1 MKGQKEKKV
10 KTNIVGDT
18 RTRTMDL
25 EDGSQVR
32 YRYTKTFPLAITRKR
47 EMGFSNPTL
56 QVKYK
61 HNPGIWSKNKRHICG
76 SLLSQLQHIQSSA
89 KTKLK

>member
-1 MKGQKEKKV
+1 MRWYSERSKNKM

-32 YRYTKTFPLAITRKR
+32 IYTKTSPLAITRKR
-47 EMGFSNPTL
+47 EMEF
-56 QVKYK
+56 
-61 HNPGIWSKNKRHICG
+61 
-76 SLLSQLQHIQSSA
+76 
-89 KTKLK
+89 